1 MITATMAPTLANC
14 VPSPKANIMC
24 HLDNKQVKNVVFLPG
39 RAKTRFLAYITQGPK
54 KNGICQENGIGNVF
68 ELSEI
73 AETCFGAFTGFWLLV
88 ALFLEIRW
96 CPICQNDRLS
106 W

>member
-1 MITATMAPTLANC
+1 MARGRGQNKIPHYAGPNSELDR
-14 VPSPKANIMC
+14 SPQAPAGAQKC
-24 HLDNKQVKNVVFLPG
+24 HFLPG
-39 RAKTRFLAYITQGPK
+39 FAKMHFLAYITQGPQ

-73 AETCFGAFTGFWLLV
+73 AETCFGAFNGFWLLV
-88 ALFLEIRW
+88 ALFLEVRW
-96 CPICQNDRLS
+96 CPIRQNDRLS